1 MKPKVIHLLDDSRIG
16 GITNTLG
23 NLVTS
28 HLAEEFEFIVSA
40 IDARKPIFYGLKAD
54 IIIIHYS
61 CNWRKLPNLILL
73 KLLNPEAHL
82 IVHEHHYSQG
92 FQQCNVP
99 NPSRFHLMLKLS
111 YSLANQVV
119 AISQAQSKWLQQNC
133 LVSPE
138 KLILIPQCRILKDFL
153 AVTPKLAEPPLV
165 LGAYGRFHA
174 QKGFDVL
181 LKAMKLVSPSAV
193 KLRIGGYGSQESE
206 LKQLAQ
212 ELDNVEFV
220 GQVNDVPAFLQQC
233 DAVAI
238 PSRWEPWGNVC
249 LEAKAAAK
257 PVIASD
263 IDGLSEQINNCG
275 LLVPPENPQA
285 LADAIQSLASLS
297 SQELEMLGKQGRD
310 SGKDAWETYLDRW
323 EKLLLSVI

>member
-1 MKPKVIHLLDDSRIG
+1 
-16 GITNTLG
+16 
-23 NLVTS
+23 
-28 HLAEEFEFIVSA
+28 
-40 IDARKPIFYGLKAD
+40 
-54 IIIIHYS
+54 
-61 CNWRKLPNLILL
+61 
-73 KLLNPEAHL
+73 
-82 IVHEHHYSQG
+82 
-92 FQQCNVP
+92 
-99 NPSRFHLMLKLS
+99 
-111 YSLANQVV
+111 
-119 AISQAQSKWLQQNC
+119 
-133 LVSPE
+133 
-138 KLILIPQCRILKDFL
+138 
-153 AVTPKLAEPPLV
+153 
-165 LGAYGRFHA
+165 
-174 QKGFDVL
+174 
-181 LKAMKLVSPSAV
+181 
-193 KLRIGGYGSQESE
+193 LRIGGYGSQESE